1 MTRYQAF
8 AGTGSTSTA
17 RLIIIIIIIMDFIFS
32 SDRVSKANIV
42 H

>member
-17 RLIIIIIIIMDFIFS
+17 RLIIIIIIMDFIFS